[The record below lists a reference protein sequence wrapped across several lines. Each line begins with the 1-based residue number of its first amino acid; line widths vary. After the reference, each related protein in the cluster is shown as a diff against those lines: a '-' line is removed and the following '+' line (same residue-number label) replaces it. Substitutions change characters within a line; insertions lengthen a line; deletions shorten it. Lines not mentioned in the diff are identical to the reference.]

1 MMGRRINEIVQKME
15 QEVIKN
21 KKLSEDEYK

>member
-1 MMGRRINEIVQKME
+1 MGRRINEIVQKME